1 MFPDYRVPQIL
12 NHYGILEYTAELQE
26 KIDKKVPL
34 LSGSPEEIQ
43 IRAASVTIVEKIKE
57 FLQNQGKNVKSIQVD
72 WFLWEEGEKNL
83 TNICNHHRTL
93 TVYY

>member
-34 LSGSPEEIQ
+34 LSGSPEEI
-43 IRAASVTIVEKIKE
+43 
-57 FLQNQGKNVKSIQVD
+57 
-72 WFLWEEGEKNL
+72 
-83 TNICNHHRTL
+83 
-93 TVYY
+93 